1 MPFYTQVEKTR
12 PIKSSPPI
20 LVLIGRT
27 PFAASLIKQRLQ
39 NKFSKAIKY
48 MNQLPET

>member
-1 MPFYTQVEKTR
+1 MPFYTQFEKTR
-12 PIKSSPPI
+12 PIKNTPSI
-20 LVLIGRT
+20 LVFIGRT

-39 NKFSKAIKY
+39 NKSTKAIKY